1 MQQEEA
7 HYQEAEQNAAVCG
20 QIAEDIKQQQKNLT
34 LFDQLQQHQQELA
47 AVQQA
52 IAQENKQ
59 KQMFAEQKVS
69 LETLLKTETEELEKL
84 ASIGEERAHLENGR
98 KEKQQQINNLKQQRT
113 DWEQELERQ
122 RQTEESIA
130 KEQETTALL
139 TDQTTQLKEKI
150 TQLAG
155 KVFPTGAGRARGKS
169 KAVTAANQYNP

>member
-1 MQQEEA
+1 M
-7 HYQEAEQNAAVCG
+7 
-20 QIAEDIKQQQKNLT
+20 
-34 LFDQLQQHQQELA
+34 QQHQQELA

-150 TQLAG
+150 TQLADRETMLATTKDLQG
-155 KVFPTGAGRARGKS
+155 KLAEQERFCNRRRQSARKIKS
-169 KAVTAANQYNP
+169 SYSS